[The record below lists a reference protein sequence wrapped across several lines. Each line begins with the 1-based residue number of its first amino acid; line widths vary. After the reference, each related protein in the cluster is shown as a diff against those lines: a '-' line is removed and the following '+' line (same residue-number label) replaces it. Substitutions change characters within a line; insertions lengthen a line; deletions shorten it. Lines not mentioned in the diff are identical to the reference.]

1 MISKDYHGY
10 PLNDAI
16 DDLNRIIGEVRMS
29 RKREYAEFITG
40 FGVIR
45 AAFFSLLKAH
55 GLNPSYKIGNEGI
68 IVVVIE

>member
-1 MISKDYHGY
+1 MITKDYHGY

-29 RKREYAEFITG
+29 SRTEYAEFITG

-45 AAFFSLLKAH
+45 AALHSTLKVH
-55 GLNPSYKIGNEGI
+55 GLDPSYKIGNEGI
-68 IVVVIE
+68 IVVTIE